1 VLGRHRFEP
10 LRQQLF
16 RFASPTVIRTVSV
29 GAPVNDH
36 EVSQLEL
43 LGIDNLL
50 RPTKNLGMSASLSE
64 SKLKRELFATFAWGK
79 LGQVEGK
86 QRAAVGEHDQA

>member
-1 VLGRHRFEP
+1 MLGRHRFEP

-36 EVSQLEL
+36 EVRQLEL
-43 LGIDNLL
+43 LDIDDLL
-50 RPTKNLGMSASLSE
+50 RPSKNLGMSASLSE
-64 SKLKRELFATFAWGK
+64 AKLKCELFASFAWGK
-79 LGQVEGK
+79 FGQVEGK
-86 QRAAVGEHDQA
+86 QRVAVGEHDQV